1 MASAA
6 PPPPVWTAPP
16 GAAAAASLQPAGFWQ
31 RFLAHLIDWL
41 IIAIPVAIVISVM
54 VGAFGAMV
62 DGKEETMVGAALLG
76 LLVAFIGIWLYEAL
90 FHSSASGATPGKR
103 MVGVRVLDDNGAR
116 LTFGRATGRFFAK
129 AFITHMVPLAFGYIM
144 AAFTERKRALHD
156 MIASTIVV
164 KNDPAYRPAAPA
176 LSAPQAPPAIA
187 APRVAAALPPP
198 SQGSSVMSNV
208 PNTGPAAPPPPVWDA
223 SSGGPGAPTGAT
235 GYGGFW
241 LRVVAYIIDAILLN
255 IASTVISLVVGGGSM
270 LMPDPT
276 VDDIDFTGQGIT
288 LVIGWLYFALLES
301 SERGATVGKM
311 AVGLRV
317 VTDQG
322 KRLGFGH
329 ATGRYFAKI
338 ISAIILGIGFIMV
351 AFTERK
357 RGLHDMIAGTLVVKT
372 R

>member
-1 MASAA
+1 
-6 PPPPVWTAPP
+6 
-16 GAAAAASLQPAGFWQ
+16 
-31 RFLAHLIDWL
+31 
-41 IIAIPVAIVISVM
+41 
-54 VGAFGAMV
+54 
-62 DGKEETMVGAALLG
+62 
-76 LLVAFIGIWLYEAL
+76 
-90 FHSSASGATPGKR
+90 
-103 MVGVRVLDDNGAR
+103 
-116 LTFGRATGRFFAK
+116 
-129 AFITHMVPLAFGYIM
+129 
-144 AAFTERKRALHD
+144 
-156 MIASTIVV
+156 
-164 KNDPAYRPAAPA
+164 
-176 LSAPQAPPAIA
+176 
-187 APRVAAALPPP
+187 
-198 SQGSSVMSNV
+198 MSNV
-208 PNTGPAAPPPPVWDA
+208 PNITPGTGPAAPPPPVWDA
-223 SSGGPGAPTGAT
+223 GGPGAPGTTAGAT

-255 IASTVISLVVGGGSM
+255 IASTVISLVVGGGSL

-276 VDDIDFTGQGIT
+276 VDQIDFTGQGIM

-322 KRLGFGH
+322 QRLSFGH